1 MSLVLSAR
9 NLLEWHRTK
18 EIIEQANHERVLL
31 ENERNNRL
39 HTVQEMRQ
47 RTLSLPVSD
56 DPENQITRMLAEQEL
71 WMANK
76 EVEQFET
83 ETIHKLA
90 TLDHLIS
97 EKSFELMRLES
108 EIDQVLFTEYYRL
121 AENKKNPIV
130 EVKRKICT
138 GCYLP
143 LSLAKVD
150 EWRRAKGLV
159 YCDECGR
166 ILV

>member
-1 MSLVLSAR
+1 MLSVR
-9 NLLEWHRTK
+9 NLLEWHQTK
-18 EIIEQANHERVLL
+18 ESIQQAK
-31 ENERNNRL
+31 NERDNLDKERKKRL
-39 HTVQEMRQ
+39 TSIQELQQ
-47 RTLSLPVSD
+47 RIAALPVTD
-56 DPENQITRMLAEQEL
+56 NPEEQIQKLLTEQEL
-71 WMANK
+71 WLANK
-76 EVEQFET
+76 DFEQFESNCLP
-83 ETIHKLA
+83 KLA
-90 TLDHLIS
+90 SLDNSIS

-108 EIDQVLFTEYYRL
+108 EVDEALFSEYYRL

-138 GCYLP
+138 GCYYP

>member
-1 MSLVLSAR
+1 MFSVR
-9 NLLEWHRTK
+9 NLLEWHQTK
-18 EIIEQANHERVLL
+18 EKIHQVKQERDHLD
-31 ENERNNRL
+31 NERKKRL
-39 HTVQEMRQ
+39 HSIQEMQQ
-47 RTLSLPVSD
+47 RIASLPVSE
-56 DPENQITRMLAEQEL
+56 DPDTQIQKLLAEQEL

-76 EVEQFET
+76 EYEQFDSDCLSKF
-83 ETIHKLA
+83 HS
-90 TLDHLIS
+90 LDNSIS
-97 EKSFELMRLES
+97 EKSFDLMRLES
-108 EIDQVLFTEYYRL
+108 EVDQALFSEYYRL

-138 GCYLP
+138 GCYYP

>member
-1 MSLVLSAR
+1 MLSVR
-9 NLLEWHRTK
+9 NLLEWHQTK
-18 EIIEQANHERVLL
+18 ESIQQAK
-31 ENERNNRL
+31 NERDNLDKERKKRL
-39 HTVQEMRQ
+39 TSIQELRQ
-47 RTLSLPVSD
+47 RIEALPITD
-56 DPENQITRMLAEQEL
+56 NPEEQIQKLLAEQEL

-76 EVEQFET
+76 DFEQFESDCLP
-83 ETIHKLA
+83 KLA
-90 TLDHLIS
+90 SLDNSIS

-108 EIDQVLFTEYYRL
+108 EVDEALFSEYYRL

-138 GCYLP
+138 GCYYP